1 MKLSSIGWTDY
12 SGGALN
18 FIHGCTPVSEGCAH
32 CYARAVYER
41 FGLDFA
47 PRFDAD
53 KLARLETLRFPE
65 YSPKRGA
72 PHKPMAF
79 VCDTGDVLH
88 ESIPNDV
95 VAQSLDVMAMRHDV
109 TWQILTKRIERMN
122 QILSYMGE
130 CWPGDSP
137 YNIMSDADP
146 RGAPPNIWLGVTV
159 ENQAR
164 ADERIPALLATPA
177 AVHFVSIEPCL
188 GPVDLTAIDCDSIL
202 AAFSWVSRVDW
213 VIVGGESGPNRRP
226 FDALW
231 ALDLYAQCKSA
242 GVPFF
247 YKQSGALRPGQ
258 EDDLPGIG
266 KVKEWPE

>member
-12 SGGALN
+12 SGEALN
-18 FIHGCTPVSEGCAH
+18 FIYGCTPASEGCAH
-32 CYARAVYER
+32 CYARAMYKR

-47 PRFDAD
+47 LTFDAD

-79 VCDTGDVLH
+79 VCDTGDFFH
-88 ESIPNDV
+88 ESIPDGNLWD
-95 VAQSLDVMAMRHDV
+95 ALDVLAARVNV
-109 TWQILTKRIERMN
+109 TWQILTKRAVRMKGVVDEW
-122 QILSYMGE
+122 LCRKGLTRL
-130 CWPGDSP
+130 PDH
-137 YNIMSDADP
+137 
-146 RGAPPNIWLGVTV
+146 IWLGVTV

-164 ADERIPALLATPA
+164 AYERIPALFATPA

-258 EDDLPGIG
+258 EDELPGIG
-266 KVKEWPE
+266 KVKEWPR